1 VIEMDSMAIAMI
13 LSQQA
18 QRAAWSA
25 APPALVEVTRNGA
38 VKVVRPT
45 RRGGRRRFSLAL
57 GHWPYPAH

>member
-18 QRAAWSA
+18 QQAAWSDGPVGTDVA
-25 APPALVEVTRNGA
+25 GNGA
-38 VKVVRPT
+38 AGPMRPT
-45 RRGGRRRFSLAL
+45 RRGGRFVLAF